1 MIINNFVIYLLAI
14 LNLICF
20 ILGFFT
26 ARLVGFGGVSYSS
39 QATIGVH
46 GKNKEKL
53 TNSVSIDDSKY
64 ITSIDTQYLEKKY
77 TSIAEEK
84 KSEENIGA
92 SVSKLKQMKG

>member
-20 ILGFFT
+20 ILGFFA

-64 ITSIDTQYLEKKY
+64 ITSIETQYLEKKY